1 LAFTKTD
8 KMKQSEQ
15 AKTRN
20 QLEKELLKTWEEL
33 PPIFVTSAEK
43 KTGRNPMLDFIET
56 ALDAKR

>member
-1 LAFTKTD
+1 
-8 KMKQSEQ
+8 MKQSEQ